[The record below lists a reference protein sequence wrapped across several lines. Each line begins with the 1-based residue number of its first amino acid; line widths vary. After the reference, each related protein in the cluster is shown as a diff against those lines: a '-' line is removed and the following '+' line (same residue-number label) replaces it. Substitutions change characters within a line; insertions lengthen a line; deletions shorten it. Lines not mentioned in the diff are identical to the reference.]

1 MLEGAPLLL
10 EENVAT
16 VIIIASWP
24 LACVL
29 FNGSGGVR
37 GPVPV
42 ICCDGTDEA
51 RLSIMADSL
60 GFAAELEKLM
70 SRYKK

>member
-16 VIIIASWP
+16 VIIASWP

-42 ICCDGTDEA
+42 LCCDGADEA

-70 SRYKK
+70 SRYVK

>member
-16 VIIIASWP
+16 VIMASWP
-24 LACVL
+24 LACVM
-29 FNGSGGVR
+29 FDGSGGIR
-37 GPVPV
+37 GPAPV
-42 ICCDGTDEA
+42 LCSNDPDET
-51 RLSIMADSL
+51 RLSLTADAL

-70 SRYKK
+70 SR

>member
-16 VIIIASWP
+16 VIIASWP
-24 LACVL
+24 LACVM

-37 GPVPV
+37 GPAL
-42 ICCDGTDEA
+42 ILCCDGADEA
-51 RLSIMADSL
+51 RLSITTDAPR
-60 GFAAELEKLM
+60 FAVELEKLM
-70 SRYKK
+70 SR